1 MSTSFIRFP
10 VTHDWTCPCGKYRIT
25 AYRTYPMGLDDAD
38 PDWGRGDTEYEFD
51 PADPCY
57 EKYRIVDMDRG
68 EWLMLPKNKEL

>member
-1 MSTSFIRFP
+1 M
-10 VTHDWTCPCGKYRIT
+10 
-25 AYRTYPMGLDDAD
+25 ATYPTGLDDAD

-68 EWLMLPKNKEL
+68 EWLMLPKNKES